1 MVKDL
6 PYSEV
11 VLSSEL
17 NQKVIRRLSS
27 GIDDEELKW
36 HCDDEDRVIHSIC
49 RTDWMFQFDNQL
61 PQPIISRI
69 SIPKGEWHRL
79 IKGTGDLQII
89 VEKNRDI

>member
-1 MVKDL
+1 MVKDFPFDEIQL
-6 PYSEV
+6 TTGPSEI
-11 VLSSEL
+11 
-17 NQKVIRRLSS
+17 VIRKFSESL
-27 GIDDEELKW
+27 DDEELKW

>member
-6 PYSEV
+6 PFDEIQLTTGPSEI
-11 VLSSEL
+11 
-17 NQKVIRRLSS
+17 VIRKFSESL
-27 GIDDEELKW
+27 DDEELKW
-36 HCDDEDRVIHSIC
+36 HWDDEDRVIHSIC

>member
-17 NQKVIRRLSS
+17 NQKVIRRFSS

-36 HCDDEDRVIHSIC
+36 HRDDEDRIIYPVHE
-49 RTDWMFQFDNQL
+49 TDWLIQLDNEL
-61 PQPIISRI
+61 PGNIKESIK
-69 SIPKGEWHRL
+69 IPKGKWHRL
-79 IKGTGDLQII
+79 IKGTGDLELII
-89 VEKNRDI
+89 EKIYK